1 MKIGI
6 ISDSHRK
13 PGRTKRAIG
22 LLVKNGAE
30 YLIHAG
36 DLVEETSLKL
46 LHESGVPYIA
56 VFGNNNR
63 HLKNREKKYNLVS
76 EPHYFDLAGLK
87 FKLMHIPVYLVPDVD
102 VVIFGHTHTKYINH
116 SGKALF
122 INPGE
127 VCARNKD
134 ISECVMIDVQPDKF
148 VTTYYYRKI
157 KTDEWID
164 ISHEF
169 EKPQGV

>member
-13 PGRTKRAIG
+13 PGRARRAIE
-22 LLVKNGAE
+22 LLIKNGAE
-30 YLIHAG
+30 FFVHAG
-36 DLVEETSLKL
+36 DIVEEETLKIL
-46 LHESGVPYIA
+46 ANTNIPYIA
-56 VFGNNNR
+56 VFGNNDR
-63 HLKNREKKYNLVS
+63 HLRNLEKKYNLVS
-76 EPHYFDLAGLK
+76 EPHYFELDGLK

-122 INPGE
+122 INSGE
-127 VCARNKD
+127 VCARNKE
-134 ISECVMIDVQPDKF
+134 ISECVMLETSKQKF

-157 KTDEWID
+157 KTDEWLHIV
-164 ISHEF
+164 HEH
-169 EKPQGV
+169 ERH

>member
-13 PGRTKRAIG
+13 PGRAKRAID
-22 LLVKNGAE
+22 LLVKDGAE
-30 YLIHAG
+30 FLIHAG
-36 DLVEETSLKL
+36 DLVEEINIKQLADTNL
-46 LHESGVPYIA
+46 PYIA
-56 VFGNNNR
+56 VFGNNDR
-63 HLKNREKKYNLVS
+63 HLRGLEKKYNLVV
-76 EPHYFDLAGLK
+76 EPHYFELAGLK

-134 ISECVMIDVQPDKF
+134 ISECVMLEIFENKF
-148 VTTYYYRKI
+148 ITTYNYRKL
-157 KTDEWID
+157 KTDEWLRVT
-164 ISHEF
+164 HEF
-169 EKPQGV
+169 ERLN

>member
-13 PGRTKRAIG
+13 PKRTKRAID

-30 YLIHAG
+30 FFIHAG
-36 DLVEETSLKL
+36 DIVEEETLKML
-46 LHESGVPYIA
+46 QATNLPYIA
-56 VFGNNNR
+56 VFGNNDR
-63 HLKNREKKYNLVS
+63 HLRGLEKKYNLAV

-102 VVIFGHTHTKYINH
+102 VVVFGHTHTKYINH

-134 ISECVMIDVQPDKF
+134 ISECVMLETLREKF
-148 VTTYYYRKI
+148 ITTYYFRKI
-157 KTDEWID
+157 KTDEWIAHA
-164 ISHEF
+164 SEF
-169 EKPQGV
+169 ERLN

>member
-13 PGRTKRAIG
+13 PRRAGRAID
-22 LLVKNGAE
+22 LLIDKGCE
-30 YLIHAG
+30 FFIHAG
-36 DLVEETSLKL
+36 DIVEEETLKIL
-46 LHESGVPYIA
+46 QSTKLPYVA
-56 VFGNNNR
+56 VFGNNDR
-63 HLKNREKKYNLVS
+63 HLRGLEKTYNLVL
-76 EPHYFDLAGLK
+76 EPYCFELDGLR

-102 VVIFGHTHTKYINH
+102 VVVFGHTHTKYINH

-134 ISECVMIDVQPDKF
+134 ISECVMLETLPYRYK
-148 VTTYYYRKI
+148 TTYYYRKI
-157 KTDEWID
+157 KTNEWL
-164 ISHEF
+164 SHTVEF
-169 EKPQGV
+169 EK